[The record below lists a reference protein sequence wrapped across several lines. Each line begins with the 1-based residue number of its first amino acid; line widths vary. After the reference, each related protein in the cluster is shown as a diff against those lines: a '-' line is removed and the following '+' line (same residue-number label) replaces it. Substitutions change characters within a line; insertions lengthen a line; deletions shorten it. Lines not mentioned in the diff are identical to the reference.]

1 MNYDLEYDLEHDVY
15 DTFFSSI
22 ISVEWLIIRIY
33 IAYIYVHGTHRD
45 VVSHGGTNAKMTV
58 STENS
63 HFLVNYSH
71 LD

>member
-1 MNYDLEYDLEHDVY
+1 MSL
-15 DTFFSSI
+15 DTDTRDI
-22 ISVEWLIIRIY
+22 DTRDTCTRDICTRDICTLDICTRD
-33 IAYIYVHGTHRD
+33 RD
-45 VVSHGGTNAKMTV
+45 VVRHGGTNAKMTV